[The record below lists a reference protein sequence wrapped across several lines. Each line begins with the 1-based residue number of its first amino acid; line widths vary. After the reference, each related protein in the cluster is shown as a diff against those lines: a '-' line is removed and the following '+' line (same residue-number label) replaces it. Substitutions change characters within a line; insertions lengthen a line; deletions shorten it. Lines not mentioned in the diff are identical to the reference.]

1 MSTIDYAPTRPADLR
16 DMLEAQS
23 HARQIEFDNEVADF
37 GWLMSVPEGRRTV
50 LRLIKRARVLAST
63 FDPSNQY
70 QTAHNEGFRRY
81 GTEIAEL
88 VNARF
93 PKLYALMMQ
102 EAHQ

>member
-1 MSTIDYAPTRPADLR
+1 MSSIDYAPTRPAALSE
-16 DMLEAQS
+16 LLEAEAQS
-23 HARQIEFDNEVADF
+23 RHIQSENESADF
-37 GWLMSVPEGRRTV
+37 GWLMAQPEGRRVV
-50 LRLIKRARVLAST
+50 LRLIEKSRVLQST
-63 FDPSNQY
+63 FDPANPY

-81 GTEIAEL
+81 GTEVATL